1 MLVRRT
7 IASHRVLRLQSD
19 TFGSGLLRVAPEH
32 SNLDSR
38 LVLPP
43 GHYSARQCQWRT
55 ADGAQQS
62 ACAAS
67 GSQRRRLQFALVT
80 PPEPK
85 SLAPKPPQNFRAS
98 DRVRSTGLNTMREKE
113 FSKRILARRYSADIA
128 RQTLP
133 SFRLEN
139 RPLARS
145 IDLAAPTAEQLEEWP
160 FEPDAPRYRVFG
172 NR

>member
-43 GHYSARQCQWRT
+43 GHYSARQCQRRT
-55 ADGAQQS
+55 ADGVQQN

-80 PPEPK
+80 LPEQK
-85 SLAPKPPQNFRAS
+85 SRAPKPPQNFRAS
-98 DRVRSTGLNTMREKE
+98 DRVRSTGLNTMREIAFALAGPLPTSLDKHCRPFVWRTALWLVLSTWPHQRLSNWRNGLSSRMRRDIG
-113 FSKRILARRYSADIA
+113 FSETGD
-128 RQTLP
+128 
-133 SFRLEN
+133 
-139 RPLARS
+139 
-145 IDLAAPTAEQLEEWP
+145 
-160 FEPDAPRYRVFG
+160 
-172 NR
+172 